1 MASERLQ
8 KILASAGIASRRK
21 AEELITGGRI
31 SVNGET
37 VTTLGSKAD
46 LETDDVRLD
55 GKRIQGPEQHL
66 YIMLYK
72 PREFVTTVSDPE
84 GRATVMDLVRDVR
97 ERIFPVGRLD
107 FNSEGLLLLTNDGD
121 LMQELTA
128 PTSHV
133 PKTYLVKVSGQP
145 SEDQLDRLR
154 AGIKLPAEPS
164 MTKGR
169 GRKRPG
175 EGRRSFAV
183 TTLPSKV
190 EIVREGDNPWY
201 EITLTEGRNRQIRR
215 MFEEIGHHVEK
226 IKRVRYGPLTLNV
239 EPGKW
244 RALTPV
250 EISKL
255 RGSLKKPMQIRPPKS
270 GDAENREIQKLANRV
285 IGKTKRSA
293 PRRDWTPRP
302 PRKEFGERPARPEG
316 AERPPRREWTD
327 RPPRREGSDRPPRKE
342 FGARPPRRDFGDKP
356 PRREWTDR
364 PPRRDAGDRPPR
376 KEFGT
381 RPPRREFGDR
391 PTREGGF
398 GDRGPR
404 REGGFQKR
412 EGSFARGPKREGGFS
427 SGPRQPGGFSKE
439 GGPKREGG
447 FSRGPKR
454 EGGFSNG
461 PKRPGGFS
469 KEGGP
474 KREGGF
480 SRGPKREG
488 GFARGPKRPGG
499 FSKEGPKREG
509 GFSRGPR
516 REGGPSRSGGPKRPG
531 GFGRGPKRDSGPR
544 RDRE

>member
-31 SVNGET
+31 TVNGET
-37 VTTLGSKAD
+37 VTELGSKAD
-46 LETDDVRLD
+46 LATDDVRVD
-55 GKRIQGPEQHL
+55 GKRIQGAEQHV

-84 GRATVMDLVRDVR
+84 GRATVMDLVRDIR
-97 ERIFPVGRLD
+97 ERVFPVGRLD

-145 SEDQLDRLR
+145 SEEQLDRLR
-154 AGIKLPAEPS
+154 TGIKLPAEPS

-175 EGRRSFAV
+175 ESRRSFAV

-226 IKRVRYGPLTLNV
+226 IKRVRYGPLNLNV

-244 RALTPV
+244 RILSPV

-255 RGSLKKPMQIRPPKS
+255 RASLKKPLTIRPPKS
-270 GDAENREIQKLANRV
+270 GDAEKRDIQKLANRV
-285 IGKTKRSA
+285 IGKSKGYSARRTWADRPPKREFGDRPPRPASA
-293 PRRDWTPRP
+293 EGGAKRESGARPPRREFGERP
-302 PRKEFGERPARPEG
+302 PRKEFGDRPVRKSFG
-316 AERPPRREWTD
+316 DRPPKREWTA
-327 RPPRREGSDRPPRKE
+327 K
-342 FGARPPRRDFGDKP
+342 
-356 PRREWTDR
+356 
-364 PPRRDAGDRPPR
+364 PPRRDASD
-376 KEFGT
+376 

-391 PTREGGF
+391 PPRKDF
-398 GDRGPR
+398 GDRPPR
-404 REGGFQKR
+404 KEFGDR
-412 EGSFARGPKREGGFS
+412 
-427 SGPRQPGGFSKE
+427 PRT
-439 GGPKREGG
+439 GG

-454 EGGFSNG
+454 EGSFSRGSRPVAGFDA
-461 PKRPGGFS
+461 RPPR
-469 KEGGP
+469 EGGYSDRP
-474 KREGGF
+474 KREGSFSRGPRREGGFESRPPREGGGF
-480 SRGPKREG
+480 SRGPKR
-488 GFARGPKRPGG
+488 PGG
-499 FSKEGPKREG
+499 FRKEGGPKREG

-516 REGGPSRSGGPKRPG
+516 REGGGSPRSGGPKRPG
-531 GFGRGPKRDSGPR
+531 GFGRGPGRGPKRDGGPR
-544 RDRE
+544 GGRS

>member
-31 SVNGET
+31 SVNGEI

-46 LETDDVRLD
+46 LETDDVRVD

-107 FNSEGLLLLTNDGD
+107 YHSEGLLLLTNDGD

-128 PTSHV
+128 ATSHV

-145 SEDQLDRLR
+145 SEEQLDRLR

-175 EGRRSFAV
+175 ESRRSFAV

-244 RALTPV
+244 RVLTPMEV
-250 EISKL
+250 SKL
-255 RGSLKKPMQIRPPKS
+255 RGSLKKPTQIRPPKS
-270 GDAENREIQKLANRV
+270 EDVENREIQKLANRV
-285 IGKTKRSA
+285 IGKSKRSA
-293 PRRDWTPRP
+293 PRGDWTPRP
-302 PRKEFGERPARPEG
+302 PRKEFGERPPRAEG
-316 AERPPRREWTD
+316 TERPPRREWTD
-327 RPPRREGSDRPPRKE
+327 RPPRRDASDRPPRKE
-342 FGARPPRRDFGDKP
+342 FGSRPPRRDFGDKP
-356 PRREWTDR
+356 PRREWTDK

-391 PTREGGF
+391 PPREGGF
-398 GDRGPR
+398 RDRGPR

-412 EGSFARGPKREGGFS
+412 EGSFARGPRREGGFS
-427 SGPRQPGGFSKE
+427 SGPKRPGGFSKE
-439 GGPKREGG
+439 GGLKREGG

-454 EGGFSNG
+454 EGGY
-461 PKRPGGFS
+461 
-469 KEGGP
+469 
-474 KREGGF
+474 
-480 SRGPKREG
+480 
-488 GFARGPKRPGG
+488 ARGPKRPGG

-509 GFSRGPR
+509 GFNRGPR

-531 GFGRGPKRDSGPR
+531 GYGRGPKRDSGPR